1 MTVQID
7 EVMSALELLRDCT
20 SVSAQEQLQD
30 TEVQVTLL
38 DVPTLQLRTSAMD
51 ATAELL
57 KDMLP
62 GDSGG
67 CIP

>member
-1 MTVQID
+1 MTVQIE

-20 SVSAQEQLQD
+20 TVSAQEQLQD
-30 TEVQVTLL
+30 TEVQVALL
-38 DVPTLQLRTSAMD
+38 DVPTLQLCTSAMD
-51 ATAELL
+51 TTAELL

-62 GDSGG
+62 GNSGG

>member
-1 MTVQID
+1 MQIN
-7 EVMSALELLRDCT
+7 EVMSALELLRGCT

-62 GDSGG
+62 GETGG
-67 CIP
+67 CVP